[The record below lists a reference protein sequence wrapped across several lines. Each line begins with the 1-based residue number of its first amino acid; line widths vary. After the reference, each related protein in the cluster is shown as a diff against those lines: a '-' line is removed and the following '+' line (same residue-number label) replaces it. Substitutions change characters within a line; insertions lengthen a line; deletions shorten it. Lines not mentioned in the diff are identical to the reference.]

1 MSTNQDV
8 IAVIVNNEFQE
19 KIFTNEKAL
28 NEYVEA
34 VSATGSQVKAMIV
47 PFFKFKGLL
56 KIQQLVGVYPDF
68 NTVMMSIEGLDPDKQ
83 AMVYNNI
90 GQINDN
96 AFSKEYFDYYVKN
109 ILGLT
114 SEPDFEPEFA
124 EKEQTLS
131 YVDYL
136 KSQVNF
142 LNEIIGLIEEK
153 NALGA
158 V

>member
-1 MSTNQDV
+1 MSTDEDV
-8 IAVIVNNEFQE
+8 IVVIVNNEFQDQF
-19 KIFTNEKAL
+19 FTNENAL

-34 VSATGSQVKAMIV
+34 VSATGSNVKAMIV

-56 KIQQLVGVYPDF
+56 KIQQLVGVHPDF
-68 NTVMMSIEGLDPDKQ
+68 NTVMMSIESLDPDKQ
-83 AMVYNNI
+83 AMVYKNI

-96 AFSKEYFDYYVKN
+96 AFSKEYFDYYIKN

-136 KSQVNF
+136 RNQVNF
-142 LNEIIGLIEEK
+142 LNELIGMMEDK
-153 NALGA
+153 NRLG
-158 V
+158 